1 MQETSGLSKN
11 SYSVDLI
18 DIKNK
23 TLAKTFT
30 KTLANLVEN
39 TYNKRGEG
47 L

>member
-11 SYSVDLI
+11 SCSVDLI

-23 TLAKTFT
+23 TAKTFT

-39 TYNKRGEG
+39 TYNKCGEG

>member
-1 MQETSGLSKN
+1 MQETSGLSKD
-11 SYSVDLI
+11 SCSADLI

-30 KTLANLVEN
+30 KTLANLFEN
-39 TYNKRGEG
+39 TYNERREG